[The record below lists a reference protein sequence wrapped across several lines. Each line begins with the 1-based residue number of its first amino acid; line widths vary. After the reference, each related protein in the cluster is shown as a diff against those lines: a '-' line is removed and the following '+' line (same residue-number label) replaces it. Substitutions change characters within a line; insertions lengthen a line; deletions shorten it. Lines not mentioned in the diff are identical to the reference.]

1 VLTTSRLALT
11 ELQAIKQ
18 AQINQQK
25 KERDRLFTKQSGKR
39 VWNLD
44 EVLAAREEHVIQGRL
59 QEGSLNT
66 KKTLQANKKATLSKI
81 VVLKLPKRDN

>member
-1 VLTTSRLALT
+1 M
-11 ELQAIKQ
+11 
-18 AQINQQK
+18 
-25 KERDRLFTKQSGKR
+25 
-39 VWNLD
+39 WNLD